1 MTDTPIYDDSDENL
15 MATPIDNSRKR
26 WSQHTSSASSYSD
39 EGSGSKKRRKL
50 PDSIMIPAS
59 TMSEDEITDSDG
71 QQLSLSEAQYKVL
84 ERLMKRENTFFTG
97 AAGTG
102 KSYCINVL
110 ESVLRK
116 LDKLNV
122 VARTAPTGVAA
133 CNISGMT
140 IHSWAGVGLGL
151 DSVENMAKKIQGRG
165 MDAVRQRWKNT
176 EILVIDEIS
185 MLGADLFEKISEVGK
200 LVRGD
205 PRPFGGIQVVMCGD
219 FFQLPP
225 VAQRGN
231 DRPRFCFHI
240 VLDKIFRQ
248 KDGPFVRV
256 LNSIRRGIV
265 TAEAEKIL
273 QQKLSLSLGDAEL
286 GFKHTVLFSRNKDCD
301 DFNDKKLEKLP
312 MVNKD
317 ESGDIISED
326 EEFVY
331 VARDKNEEKFKGS
344 KVPKQI
350 ELRVGAQVMLLK
362 NLDQDSGLVN
372 GSSGIVLHF
381 EGDYG
386 DKKMPVIE
394 FTPVD
399 FDVMNGTIVVA
410 SRTQIPLMLAWA
422 VSIHKA
428 QGCTLPFL
436 ELSFNGIFE
445 YGQAYVAL
453 SRATDLTGLRI
464 QSYSRNCIKVHHDVV
479 KFYESM
485 GCNTKDSEQIDDSLI
500 ATTVEALADKFVME
514 LQQAPKRDSNEWLDG
529 SSKISHN
536 TAMVKR
542 GEIKKG
548 ILDRKV
554 QVPAGNSAVYGVYS
568 MFARQQQLSRD
579 DSQKNKSIPESRM
592 HEAHKSSKA
601 DVSIKGGGLAG
612 QNIKQKVKKEQPCEE
627 YLMGYCPYKDDCEY
641 LHLDSDVLA
650 HYQKSA
656 AKAKGGVASAAPI
669 NATSAFSLNGFQAAP
684 PVAKTTALAH
694 AKPATAATSCELTEE
709 QRAQIQ
715 RNKEAA
721 LARRQ
726 AALKR

>member
-1 MTDTPIYDDSDENL
+1 MTDPPIYDDSDENL

-26 WSQHTSSASSYSD
+26 WSQHTSNSASSYSD

-225 VAQRGN
+225 VAQRG
-231 DRPRFCFHI
+231 DRPRFCFQSQTWIDVLGKTGSI

-273 QQKLSLSLGDAEL
+273 QQKVIETKIQKNAQNGKELSLSLGDAEL
-286 GFKHTVLFSRNKDCD
+286 GVKHTVLFSRNKDCD
-301 DFNDKKLEKLP
+301 DFNDKRLEKLP
-312 MVNKD
+312 LVNKD

-331 VARDKNEEKFKGS
+331 VAKDTNEEKFNFS
-344 KVPKQI
+344 MI
-350 ELRVGAQVMLLK
+350 L
-362 NLDQDSGLVN
+362 NHGLWN
-372 GSSGIVLHF
+372 SLFLHF
-381 EGDYG
+381 SGNESR
-386 DKKMPVIE
+386 P
-394 FTPVD
+394 
-399 FDVMNGTIVVA
+399 GTGASCCMVCMVVLGQDGM
-410 SRTQIPLMLAWA
+410 TQQWTYF
-422 VSIHKA
+422 SILK
-428 QGCTLPFL
+428 
-436 ELSFNGIFE
+436 
-445 YGQAYVAL
+445 
-453 SRATDLTGLRI
+453 
-464 QSYSRNCIKVHHDVV
+464 
-479 KFYESM
+479 
-485 GCNTKDSEQIDDSLI
+485 
-500 ATTVEALADKFVME
+500 
-514 LQQAPKRDSNEWLDG
+514 
-529 SSKISHN
+529 
-536 TAMVKR
+536 
-542 GEIKKG
+542 
-548 ILDRKV
+548 
-554 QVPAGNSAVYGVYS
+554 
-568 MFARQQQLSRD
+568 
-579 DSQKNKSIPESRM
+579 QKN
-592 HEAHKSSKA
+592 
-601 DVSIKGGGLAG
+601 GGNTLLCTSY
-612 QNIKQKVKKEQPCEE
+612 E
-627 YLMGYCPYKDDCEY
+627 
-641 LHLDSDVLA
+641 
-650 HYQKSA
+650 
-656 AKAKGGVASAAPI
+656 GGI
-669 NATSAFSLNGFQAAP
+669 
-684 PVAKTTALAH
+684 
-694 AKPATAATSCELTEE
+694 
-709 QRAQIQ
+709 
-715 RNKEAA
+715 
-721 LARRQ
+721 
-726 AALKR
+726 